1 MKFSGEGESLNMTM
15 KLRIPILFGILSITA
30 AVYESFPELF
40 LSTDNYFFYSF
51 QYILT
56 IISLFYLFEKIKIN
70 EKEVPIAVG
79 LLVVA
84 MTVMFELYR
93 SVS

>member
-1 MKFSGEGESLNMTM
+1 MKSSREGESLIMTM
-15 KLRIPILFGILSITA
+15 KLRIPILFAILSITA
-30 AVYESFPELF
+30 AVYESFSGLF
-40 LSTDNYFFYSF
+40 LSTNNYFFYSF

-56 IISLFYLFEKIKIN
+56 IISLFYLSEKIKIN
-70 EKEVPIAVG
+70 EKEVHIAIG

-84 MTVMFELYR
+84 TTVMFELYR